1 MTIRPPTQIAI
12 VGFGK
17 IARTEHVP
25 AIAAHPDFE
34 LAAVVAPH
42 GAEGAGV
49 PVFASLSE
57 MITAMPGGIDAVSL
71 CTPPRVRRAIAAD
84 AIAAGLA
91 VLLEKPP
98 AATLRELQDIEA
110 RARAA
115 GTCLFAAWHSQYA
128 PAVAPAA
135 RLLKGERVTRLA
147 IEWREDVRRWH
158 PGQAWIWDPEGFGVL
173 DTGINPLSIASAILP
188 EPLFVEEAQFEIPSN
203 RQAPIAV
210 TLRFAGADHTAHF
223 DWRETGEEVRR
234 ILVDTASGRHIA
246 LLEGGARLVVDGDE
260 QSLGPFAEYSALYA
274 RFCKLVLARAVEVDA
289 APLRILADA
298 ALIARRIAAA
308 PHA

>member
-1 MTIRPPTQIAI
+1 MTIRIAI

-17 IARTEHVP
+17 IARSEHVP
-25 AIAAHPDFE
+25 AINAHPDFE

-42 GAEGAGV
+42 GADGAGV
-49 PVFASLSE
+49 PVFASLGD
-57 MITAMPGGIDAVSL
+57 MLAAMPGGIDAVSL
-71 CTPPRVRRAIAAD
+71 CTPPRVRHAIAAE

-98 AATLRELQDIEA
+98 AATFGELQDIDA

-115 GTCLFAAWHSQYA
+115 GTCLFAAWHSQHA

-135 RLLKGERVTRLA
+135 SLLKGETVTRLA

-158 PGQAWIWDPEGFGVL
+158 PGQEWIWDAQGFGVL

-188 EPLFVEEAQFEIPSN
+188 EPLFVEEAEFAIPAN
-203 RQAPIAV
+203 RQAPIAA
-210 TLRFAGADHTAHF
+210 TLRFAGADHSAHF

-234 ILVDTASGRHIA
+234 ILIDTASGMSLAICD
-246 LLEGGARLVVDGDE
+246 GGARLVVGGAGRP
-260 QSLGPFAEYSALYA
+260 LGPFAEYAALYA
-274 RFCKLVLARAVEVDA
+274 RFAELVPAHSVEVDS

-298 ALIARRIAAA
+298 ALIARRIAAE
-308 PHA
+308 PYV

>member
-1 MTIRPPTQIAI
+1 MTIRIAI

-17 IARTEHVP
+17 IARAEHVP
-25 AIAAHPDFE
+25 AIAANPDFT

-49 PVFASLSE
+49 PVFASLA
-57 MITAMPGGIDAVSL
+57 AMLAALPGGIDAVSL
-71 CTPPRVRRAIAAD
+71 CTPPRVRHAIAAE

-98 AATLRELQDIEA
+98 AATLGELQDCEA

-115 GTCLFAAWHSQYA
+115 GTCLFAAWHSQAA

-135 RLLKGERVTRLA
+135 ALLKGETLARLS

-158 PGQAWIWDPEGFGVL
+158 PGQDWIWEPEGFGVL
-173 DTGINPLSIASAILP
+173 DTGINPLSIATCILP
-188 EPLFVEEAQFEIPSN
+188 EPLFVEAAQFVIPEG
-203 RQAPIAV
+203 RQTPIAA
-210 TLRFAGADHTAHF
+210 TLHFAGDNRSATF
-223 DWRETGEEVRR
+223 DWRATPEEVRR
-234 ILVDTASGRHIA
+234 IAIDTVSGRSIVI
-246 LLEGGARLVVDGDE
+246 EDGGARLIVDGAA
-260 QSLGPFAEYSALYA
+260 QVLGPFAEYPALYA
-274 RFCKLVLARAVEVDA
+274 RFARLVADRRIAVDA

-298 ALIARRIAAA
+298 ALIARRLSTVR
-308 PHA
+308 HD